1 MDATQVLA
9 ILRDNRLFD
18 ETDEGVLL
26 RAAARALAE
35 VKDRLRPDADESDP
49 LVAQTAAALA
59 RFRLF
64 TELTENGERFAGF
77 RAGDVTVNRDLRVE
91 LETERALRDE
101 ALCAAAP
108 LLRDGGFFFAAQ

>member
-18 ETDEGVLL
+18 ETDEALLL
-26 RAAARALAE
+26 RAAARALGELKA
-35 VKDRLRPDADESDP
+35 RLRPEADESDP
-49 LVAQTAAALA
+49 RVVATAAALA

-64 TELTENGERFAGF
+64 TELAENGERFASF
-77 RAGDVTVNRDLRVE
+77 KAGDITVHRDLKAE
-91 LETERALRDE
+91 FETERALRDE
-101 ALCAAAP
+101 ALACAAP